1 MMPPMGPPIL
11 RTALSR
17 ISPLLGAAA
26 LILPSTTMSAS
37 IAQSTFGIMP
47 DGTAVGLY
55 TLTNSNGLV
64 CKAITYGAVITEL
77 HVPDRDG
84 KLGDV
89 VLGFD
94 NLPQYIKESPC
105 FGAVVGRVANRIA
118 KGRFVVDGRT
128 YSLAI
133 NNPPNTLHG
142 GIRGFDKVVWKAE
155 AMEAPDGPAIVFH
168 HVSPDGDE
176 GFPGALSVRMTY
188 TLTNANELRIDYE
201 ATTDKATPVNLTN
214 HSYFNLACGGD
225 VLGQVLQLKARQY
238 TPVDAGLIPTGAI
251 ADVAGGPLDFTKP
264 KPIGRDIQTFSGS
277 THGYDHN
284 YVIDGGGRG
293 LVLAGRVF
301 EPVSGRAL
309 EVSTD
314 QPGVQL
320 YTSNSFNGTLVG
332 KYGAAYPLHAA
343 FCLETQHYPDS
354 VNQPGFPSTLLRP
367 GETFRSTTLYRFS
380 AK

>member
-188 TLTNANELRIDYE
+188 TL
-201 ATTDKATPVNLTN
+201 
-214 HSYFNLACGGD
+214 S
-225 VLGQVLQLKARQY
+225 
-238 TPVDAGLIPTGAI
+238 LIHILSPAS
-251 ADVAGGPLDFTKP
+251 PRF
-264 KPIGRDIQTFSGS
+264 GRSWTWSS
-277 THGYDHN
+277 
-284 YVIDGGGRG
+284 R
-293 LVLAGRVF
+293 
-301 EPVSGRAL
+301 
-309 EVSTD
+309 
-314 QPGVQL
+314 
-320 YTSNSFNGTLVG
+320 
-332 KYGAAYPLHAA
+332 
-343 FCLETQHYPDS
+343 
-354 VNQPGFPSTLLRP
+354 
-367 GETFRSTTLYRFS
+367 
-380 AK
+380 

>member
-118 KGRFVVDGRT
+118 KGRFTSTARPTPSRSTIRRT
-128 YSLAI
+128 RSTA
-133 NNPPNTLHG
+133 G
-142 GIRGFDKVVWKAE
+142 SG
-155 AMEAPDGPAIVFH
+155 
-168 HVSPDGDE
+168 VSTR
-176 GFPGALSVRMTY
+176 S
-188 TLTNANELRIDYE
+188 
-201 ATTDKATPVNLTN
+201 
-214 HSYFNLACGGD
+214 
-225 VLGQVLQLKARQY
+225 
-238 TPVDAGLIPTGAI
+238 
-251 ADVAGGPLDFTKP
+251 
-264 KPIGRDIQTFSGS
+264 
-277 THGYDHN
+277 
-284 YVIDGGGRG
+284 
-293 LVLAGRVF
+293 
-301 EPVSGRAL
+301 SGR
-309 EVSTD
+309 
-314 QPGVQL
+314 P
-320 YTSNSFNGTLVG
+320 
-332 KYGAAYPLHAA
+332 
-343 FCLETQHYPDS
+343 
-354 VNQPGFPSTLLRP
+354 RP
-367 GETFRSTTLYRFS
+367 WRRPTAPRSSSTT
-380 AK
+380 